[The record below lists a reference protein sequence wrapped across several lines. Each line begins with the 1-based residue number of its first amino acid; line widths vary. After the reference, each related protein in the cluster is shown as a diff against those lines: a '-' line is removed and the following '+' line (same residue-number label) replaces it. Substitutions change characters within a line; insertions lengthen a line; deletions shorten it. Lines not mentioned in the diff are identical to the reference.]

1 MAGMTPSEALM
12 DISSKLTRLNGRQR
26 RLRLPAI
33 EDLDETWDERVH
45 ELQARIVLLMADG
58 PSQDV
63 LDALGAHVVA
73 FKVALARAE
82 EVSVASGE
90 AA

>member
-1 MAGMTPSEALM
+1 MKTTDALM
-12 DISSKLTRLNGRQR
+12 DISSKFGRLNGRQS
-26 RLRLPAI
+26 RLALPAI

-45 ELQARIVLLMADG
+45 ELHARIVLLMADG

-63 LDALGAHVVA
+63 LDALGAHVLA
-73 FKVALARAE
+73 FKIALARAE
-82 EVSVASGE
+82 ETQVHSGE